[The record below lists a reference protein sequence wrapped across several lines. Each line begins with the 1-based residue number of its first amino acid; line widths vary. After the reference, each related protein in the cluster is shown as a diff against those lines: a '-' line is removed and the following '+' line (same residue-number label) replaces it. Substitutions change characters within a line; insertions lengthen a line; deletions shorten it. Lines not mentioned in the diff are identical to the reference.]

1 MVCEEVVQQIRIE
14 RIKQAKEEEGWIAY
28 LKNFLVGSVTQ
39 MSDEDAKMCSWIAP
53 DSEVDDNGLLFFCP
67 RASRPSEDRIE
78 VILLVVP
85 ELLHRFSASF
95 FTRV

>member
-1 MVCEEVVQQIRIE
+1 MRRSSKIRIE
-14 RIKQAKEEEGWIAY
+14 RIKQENEQEGWIAY
-28 LKNFLVGSVTQ
+28 LKNFLVGNVTQ
-39 MSDEDAKMCSWIAP
+39 MSDENAKMCSWFAP
-53 DSEVDDNGLLFFCP
+53 DYSVNDNGLLFFCP